1 MSKLLTRVAPTSVAF
16 AMALAGVAYAE
27 GGTSSIHDGV
37 YASHQGA
44 GAQVNL
50 YVDKNGKE
58 LGKGSVGDPYAQ
70 SVTCPVSSV
79 IASAGYDTL
88 STTTIAFAV
97 PYTTAI
103 PIRNGKF
110 SYTGP
115 AYVDPSYDTTAGMN
129 PNPGTI
135 TISGRFKTSGHIK
148 NKKTI
153 AVTGTVSE
161 SLCGTTIPTTF
172 SLYWQKG
179 LQHG

>member
-1 MSKLLTRVAPTSVAF
+1 MSKLLRRVAATSVGL
-16 AMALAGVAYAE
+16 AMAVAGVAYAE
-27 GGTSSIHDGV
+27 VGASSIHDGV
-37 YASHQGA
+37 YAAHQGA
-44 GAQVNL
+44 GAAVDL

-58 LGKGSVGDPYAQ
+58 LGKGSIGDPYAQ
-70 SVTCPVSSV
+70 GVSCPVTSA
-79 IASAGYDTL
+79 ITSAGYGTA
-88 STTTIAFAV
+88 STIISFAV

-110 SYTGP
+110 SYSGP
-115 AYVDPSYDTTAGMN
+115 AYVDPSYDATAGTN

-148 NKKTI
+148 SNKTI
-153 AVTGTVSE
+153 AVTGSVSE

-172 SLYWQKG
+172 SLYWEKG